1 MRIASLLFAIVMTI
15 LTASALAGLRLNLT
29 GSMPIGLYRV
39 ADVPVKR
46 NTTVLACL
54 PPRIAQFAHA
64 RGYVPNG
71 YCRSGVAPV
80 GKEIV
85 AVGGD
90 TVTMTAAGIEVNGHL
105 LLNSR
110 PLRSDARGRALPQ
123 LEQRSQVVRSHE
135 LWLLSSN
142 SARGFDSR
150 YFGALTD
157 DCVVAEIVPLVT
169 GS

>member
-1 MRIASLLFAIVMTI
+1 MRIAVLLFATVIAI
-15 LTASALAGLRLNLT
+15 LTVSALVGLRLNLT
-29 GSMPIGLYRV
+29 GSMPVGLYRI
-39 ADVPVKR
+39 ARLPLSR

-64 RGYVPNG
+64 RAYVPNG
-71 YCRSGVAPV
+71 YCKSGTAPI

-90 TVTMTAAGIEVNGHL
+90 TVSLTAAGIEVNGRL

-110 PLRSDARGRALPQ
+110 PLRSDARGRPLPQ
-123 LEQRSQVVRSHE
+123 WEQRRRLVRSRE
-135 LWLLSSN
+135 LWLLSTN

-150 YFGALTD
+150 YFGALPD
-157 DCVVAEIVPLVT
+157 DCVVAAVVPLLT
-169 GS
+169 RQ